1 MFATLFDTA
10 HFYWVKLNKNSMPK
24 LQESLAM
31 HLYSHNS
38 QSENIRSMV
47 FCGQN
52 NTVKHGVYCVLQ
64 GAA

>member
-1 MFATLFDTA
+1 MFVTLFNTA
-10 HFYWVKLNKNSMPK
+10 HFYWVKLNKDALTARIISNAIVFT
-24 LQESLAM
+24 QFTR
-31 HLYSHNS
+31 
-38 QSENIRSMV
+38 ENIRSMV